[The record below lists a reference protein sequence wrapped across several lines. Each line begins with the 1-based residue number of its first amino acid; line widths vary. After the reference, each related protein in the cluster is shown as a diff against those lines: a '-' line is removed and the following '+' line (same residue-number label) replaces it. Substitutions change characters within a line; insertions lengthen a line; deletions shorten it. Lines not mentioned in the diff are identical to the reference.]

1 MASKMIIEAAN
12 AYYPRHALGTFGI
25 SGAAQLTVDMAA
37 VLRRVRQLRDRYVSG
52 VLQATRVSRSSRL
65 GRCQCAAS

>member
-1 MASKMIIEAAN
+1 MTSQLHDVIIIGAGSGGLAA
-12 AYYPRHALGTFGI
+12 L
-25 SGAAQLTVDMAA
+25 L
-37 VLRRVRQLRDRYVSG
+37 RQLRDRYVSG